1 MKKNTINTVS
11 LVFITYSQEFKN
23 WVTDL
28 GNFYTP
34 EEEVYLNKTI
44 SDYEKLTSIEI
55 AVVTIES
62 LGDNYIEQFAS
73 DEFKR
78 LGIGK
83 KGADNGIL
91 IVFSMKDRK
100 VE

>member
-1 MKKNTINTVS
+1 LYYEKNTINTRIACKFYYIHKNS
-11 LVFITYSQEFKN
+11 LQKN

-62 LGDNYIEQFAS
+62 VITILNNLHQMNSKDLVSE
-73 DEFKR
+73 KR
-78 LGIGK
+78 C
-83 KGADNGIL
+83 
-91 IVFSMKDRK
+91 R
-100 VE
+100 

>member
-1 MKKNTINTVS
+1 MKKTLLILVS
-11 LVFITYSQEFKN
+11 LVSFITYSQEYSKKM
-23 WVTDL
+23 VTDL

-83 KGADNGIL
+83 NADNGIL
-91 IVFSMKDRK
+91 IVFL
-100 VE
+100 

>member
-1 MKKNTINTVS
+1 MR
-11 LVFITYSQEFKN
+11 
-23 WVTDL
+23 
-28 GNFYTP
+28 
-34 EEEVYLNKTI
+34 
-44 SDYEKLTSIEI
+44 TSIEI

-83 KGADNGIL
+83 RCRIM
-91 IVFSMKDRK
+91 VS
-100 VE
+100 

>member
-1 MKKNTINTVS
+1 MKKTLLILVS
-11 LVFITYSQEFKN
+11 LVSFITYSQEFTPKN

-83 KGADNGIL
+83 
-91 IVFSMKDRK
+91 RCR
-100 VE
+100 